1 MKKIILTTALLL
13 TVACSNKFEP
23 NENRLMYSNGNFYI
37 YYNKQVIEIPK
48 NTYITSDKKIEDYFY
63 NFLGTHVKNKKE
75 LLTDLSRYFPQEL
88 TNFTTNEVVKGSNP
102 IPTMAVGNKKIIDT
116 ISLENFLISQNLD
129 TPVVENT
136 EDNSTE
142 VVNTKA
148 DLTNKKVAILNAN
161 TINGYARNLGQKLS
175 ESLKVTYTA
184 ENNESKTDPY
194 TYIINHKLNENELNT
209 LVNSLGI
216 MYVKTKTDDN
226 LKADSDVVI
235 ITGDDSKV
243 NLPLEINSTLDKSEL
258 SEMLSAYK
266 PSFKKTE
273 EKVEKTSIKVSNE
286 NKYIAQLIKNKVSD
300 AEIVIDDTVK
310 DKIVITTNK

>member
-1 MKKIILTTALLL
+1 MKKIILTTALFL
-13 TVACSNKFEP
+13 VIACSNKFEP

-63 NFLGTHVKNKKE
+63 NFLGTHVKNEKE

-88 TNFTTNEVVKGSNP
+88 TNFTTNEIVKGSNP

-116 ISLENFLISQNLD
+116 ISLENFLISQKLD

-136 EDNSTE
+136 EDNISE
-142 VVNTKA
+142 VVNTKV
-148 DLTNKKVAILNAN
+148 DLANKKVAILNAN

-216 MYVKTKTDDN
+216 MYVKTKIDDN
-226 LKADSDVVI
+226 LKSDSDVVI

-258 SEMLSAYK
+258 SEILSAYK

-273 EKVEKTSIKVSNE
+273 EKVEKISIKVSSE

-310 DKIVITTNK
+310 NKIVIITNK